1 MAHPAVEF
9 LVTHVV
15 RAKFVK
21 LVARTFMKWQQDG
34 CLDLGAAMGYYALFS
49 LFPIILVTLSVF
61 GRVVGP
67 NTNLYSQILTLT
79 EESLPPPAFG
89 VVESTLLQL
98 NEDSVGAGIVGFSLL
113 FIAASNFFSALDRAF
128 DRIWRPAQVNT
139 GDRNLKT
146 MTFTML
152 EKKFFSFLLVFGSGA
167 LLVLSLMAQIV
178 IRIFLRIFE
187 EFSSR
192 ITFIELDS
200 VLLVNGLQLVL
211 GFIVL
216 TLVVMI
222 LYRALPSVRVTW
234 GDVWLGALLAATLL
248 ILLQQLVSNSVVRI
262 GSQFQSYGVIGGVMV
277 LMLWIF
283 LTSQIFFLGGTF
295 TYVYSHM
302 YGSRRMVDASRPSG
316 FRNNS

>member
-1 MAHPAVEF
+1 MAHPVVQF
-9 LVTHVV
+9 FRQRVV
-15 RAKFVK
+15 RSNFFK
-21 LVARTFMKWQQDG
+21 LLARTITKWQQDG

-49 LFPIILVTLSVF
+49 LFPIILVTLSIF

-67 NTNLYSQILTLT
+67 DTNLYNQILDLT
-79 EESLPPPAFG
+79 EQSLPPTAFG

-98 NEDSVGAGIVGFSLL
+98 NQDSVGAGIIGFSLL

-128 DRIWRPAQVNT
+128 DRIWKPAIVIN
-139 GDRNLKT
+139 GDRNLRT
-146 MTFTML
+146 MTFALL
-152 EKKFFSFLLVFGSGA
+152 EKRFFSFLLVLGSGG
-167 LLVLSLMAQIV
+167 LLVLSLLAQIV

-187 EFSSR
+187 EFNDR

-200 VLLVNGLQLVL
+200 VLLVHGLQVVL
-211 GFIVL
+211 GFVVL

-222 LYRALPSVRVTW
+222 LYRTLPSAKVTW
-234 GDVWLGALLAATLL
+234 GDVWLGALLAALLL
-248 ILLQQLVSNSVVRI
+248 ILLQQLVSNSIVRI

-302 YGSRRMVDASRPSG
+302 YGSRRVSDTPPQR
-316 FRNNS
+316 